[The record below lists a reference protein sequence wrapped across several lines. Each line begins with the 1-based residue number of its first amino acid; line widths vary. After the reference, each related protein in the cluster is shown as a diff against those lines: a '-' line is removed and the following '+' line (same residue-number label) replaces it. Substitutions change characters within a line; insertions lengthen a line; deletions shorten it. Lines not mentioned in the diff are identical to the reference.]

1 MKAVTPLRV
10 VVMGVSGSGKTTV
23 AADLAEALG
32 GRYIEGDVLHSQ
44 ANRAKM
50 SAGEALTDDDRWSW
64 LDAVAAALVA
74 GEGPAVASCSALR
87 RVYRDRLREGAG
99 PLRFIWL
106 DGSFELIARR
116 MRMREDH
123 FMPPELLTSQF
134 ATLEPPGPE
143 EAIRLDISATPEELL
158 HQALARLSP

>member
-1 MKAVTPLRV
+1 MEAAPLRI
-10 VVMGVSGSGKTTV
+10 VVMGVSGSGKTTA

-32 GRYIEGDVLHSQ
+32 ARYIEGDVLHSE

-50 SAGEALTDDDRWSW
+50 AAGIPLTDDDRWLW

-87 RVYRDRLREGAG
+87 RAHRDRLRDGAG
-99 PLRFIWL
+99 KLTFLWL
-106 DGSFELIARR
+106 DGSFELVARR
-116 MRMREDH
+116 MAARENH

-143 EAIRLDISATPEELL
+143 EAIRLDISRTPEQLL
-158 HQALARLSP
+158 ADALERLGV